1 MSEYS
6 RVYKDKPELW
16 DEGLSF
22 LAKVEYSGGN
32 QRIIASGWHKRQIE
46 FENQL
51 VEFQDTATGES
62 TIDLDEA
69 QEKTVE
75 IWDDVLAY
83 EIEVALNA
91 HHFEE
96 AVATLSHLVEES
108 LAKQLV
114 ESVSTMIQRVS
125 ANRSDAQLLDK
136 QGNSIPSVDLLAQN
150 LPARSGNPDE
160 PLRSLHRWCRIFQLP
175 NGTITLYEPLD
186 VDQKQNLRW
195 PHYCIWL
202 NSGSEYYLRKSD
214 VGNLLEAVEI
224 TIKYEQYNLE
234 NWRIEFELWENQP
247 FQIVTSGDSDV
258 AARRLGIAQ
267 KEIGILSQFI
277 TTASLASRNLER
289 RTKRNQIFLENP
301 ELLEMATKR
310 LEELNRMI
318 NDGRMMLYRASELLA
333 NTAQSVQAVADQ
345 KNVEAAQR
353 TNTFLTIASAI
364 FFAPTLII
372 SFYSMSII
380 GLNEQDHVP
389 SSLMVLVLCIA
400 SVLLALVFV
409 GVVTLVNK
417 TLRLNRTTR
426 KMVNKND

>member
-75 IWDDVLAY
+75 IWEDVLTY
-83 EIEVALNA
+83 EIEIALNA

-202 NSGSEYYLRKSD
+202 NRGSEYYLRKSD

-224 TIKYEQYNLE
+224 PIKYEQYNLE

>member
-136 QGNSIPSVDLLAQN
+136 QGNSIPSVDLLTQN

-202 NSGSEYYLRKSD
+202 NRGSEYYLRKSD

-224 TIKYEQYNLE
+224 PIKYEQYNLE

>member
-75 IWDDVLAY
+75 IWEDVLTY
-83 EIEVALNA
+83 EIEIALNV

-96 AVATLSHLVEES
+96 AVATLSHLVEAS

-136 QGNSIPSVDLLAQN
+136 QGNSIPSVDLLTQN

-202 NSGSEYYLRKSD
+202 NRGSEYYLRKSD

-224 TIKYEQYNLE
+224 PIKYEQYNLE

>member
-202 NSGSEYYLRKSD
+202 NRGSEYYLRKSD

-224 TIKYEQYNLE
+224 PIKYEQYNLE

-353 TNTFLTIASAI
+353 TNTFLTIDSSI

>member
-96 AVATLSHLVEES
+96 VVATLSHLVEES

-202 NSGSEYYLRKSD
+202 NRGSEYYLRKSD

-224 TIKYEQYNLE
+224 PIKYEQYNLE

>member
-125 ANRSDAQLLDK
+125 ANK
-136 QGNSIPSVDLLAQN
+136 
-150 LPARSGNPDE
+150 
-160 PLRSLHRWCRIFQLP
+160 
-175 NGTITLYEPLD
+175 
-186 VDQKQNLRW
+186 
-195 PHYCIWL
+195 
-202 NSGSEYYLRKSD
+202 
-214 VGNLLEAVEI
+214 
-224 TIKYEQYNLE
+224 
-234 NWRIEFELWENQP
+234 
-247 FQIVTSGDSDV
+247 
-258 AARRLGIAQ
+258 
-267 KEIGILSQFI
+267 IG
-277 TTASLASRNLER
+277 
-289 RTKRNQIFLENP
+289 
-301 ELLEMATKR
+301 
-310 LEELNRMI
+310 
-318 NDGRMMLYRASELLA
+318 RA
-333 NTAQSVQAVADQ
+333 
-345 KNVEAAQR
+345 
-353 TNTFLTIASAI
+353 
-364 FFAPTLII
+364 
-372 SFYSMSII
+372 
-380 GLNEQDHVP
+380 HV
-389 SSLMVLVLCIA
+389 
-400 SVLLALVFV
+400 
-409 GVVTLVNK
+409 
-417 TLRLNRTTR
+417 
-426 KMVNKND
+426 

>member
-202 NSGSEYYLRKSD
+202 NRGSEYYLRKSD

-224 TIKYEQYNLE
+224 PIKYEQYNLE

-380 GLNEQDHVP
+380 GLN
-389 SSLMVLVLCIA
+389 
-400 SVLLALVFV
+400 
-409 GVVTLVNK
+409 
-417 TLRLNRTTR
+417 
-426 KMVNKND
+426 

>member
-186 VDQKQNLRW
+186 VDQQQNLRW

-202 NSGSEYYLRKSD
+202 NRGSEYYLRKSD

-224 TIKYEQYNLE
+224 PIKYEQYNLE

>member
-202 NSGSEYYLRKSD
+202 NRGSEYYLRKSD

>member
-202 NSGSEYYLRKSD
+202 NRGSEYYLRKSD

-224 TIKYEQYNLE
+224 PIKYEQYNLE

-389 SSLMVLVLCIA
+389 SSLTVLVLCIA

-409 GVVTLVNK
+409 CVVTLVNK

>member
-202 NSGSEYYLRKSD
+202 NRGSEYYLRKSD

-224 TIKYEQYNLE
+224 PIKYEQYNLE

-380 GLNEQDHVP
+380 GVNEQDHVP